1 MCCYELMK
9 EENGTDEREHIVPMA
24 PTTVGKK
31 YSFAIIYIYIYIY
44 ISCLMDVTACSFSI
58 TEECMLP
65 V

>member
-1 MCCYELMK
+1 MK
-9 EENGTDEREHIVPMA
+9 EENGTDEREHIVLPWRRRQWERN
-24 PTTVGKK
+24 
-31 YSFAIIYIYIYIY
+31 ILLRYIYIYIY